1 MADVYL
7 SPSVRHF
14 NQGYGT
20 YGTEE
25 ARMNL
30 IADVV
35 ALELARAGLT
45 TQRNDPDADLTAVV
59 ADANAKG
66 ADVYVA
72 IRSIPCESGP
82 RGAAVYYYR
91 EGSNGQRLAQDI
103 QRQLEAVTPT
113 PDRGAADGSLA
124 YGGLGYY
131 ELRRTRA
138 PAVIVEVG
146 CHSDPAEADFII
158 NNVYEL
164 GTAIARG
171 ILDYFGLPYTPPA
184 EGEIQR
190 LRDEYNSVYFE

>member
-35 ALELARAGLT
+35 ALELARAGLSVD
-45 TQRNDPDADLTAVV
+45 RNDPQQDLTAVV
-59 ADANAKG
+59 ADANARG
-66 ADVYVA
+66 SDIYVA
-72 IRSIPCESGP
+72 IRSIPCEGGFRGP
-82 RGAAVYYYR
+82 AVYYFR
-91 EGSNGQRLAQDI
+91 EGSNGQRLAQGLYA
-103 QRQLEAVTPT
+103 QLAPLY
-113 PDRGAADGSLA
+113 PAAGRGAQNGSGA

-131 ELRRTRA
+131 ELRRTRP

-146 CHSDPAEADFII
+146 CHSDPAEADFILSNI
-158 NNVYEL
+158 YEL
-164 GTAIARG
+164 GVAITRG
-171 ILDYFGLPYTPPA
+171 ILDYFGLDYTPLSDQEA
-184 EGEIQR
+184 QR
-190 LRDEYNSVYFE
+190 LMDEYNNVYFE